1 MVELEHLLKENESS
15 LSLST
20 IGRGN
25 ELNEL
30 QAELVKLENRHEI
43 LRHVCEEFV
52 HGAKQDGSEVAVAM
66 EIMLCHGGEMPLSDL
81 KTEMKKELQ
90 SNPSTVLSVGEHSQM
105 CFCLWI
111 MNRRFIR
118 L

>member
-1 MVELEHLLKENESS
+1 MVELEHLLKDNESS

-25 ELNEL
+25 ELSEL
-30 QAELVKLENRHEI
+30 QKELTKLENRHET

-66 EIMLCHGGEMPLSDL
+66 EIMLRHGGEMLLSDL

-90 SNPSTVLSVGEHSQM
+90 SNPSTILSVSDNS
-105 CFCLWI
+105 I
-111 MNRRFIR
+111 
-118 L
+118 